1 MGMKVAGN
9 KILDKDGDIQ
19 KPMQQI
25 RVTVIP
31 LIHTQQEPQW
41 EVIWKGNNRWVT
53 QNKTGNTRNVDW
65 GMENKMCQGG
75 LWQKMHPFPSV

>member
-31 LIHTQQEPQW
+31 LIHTQQEPQ
-41 EVIWKGNNRWVT
+41 
-53 QNKTGNTRNVDW
+53 
-65 GMENKMCQGG
+65 
-75 LWQKMHPFPSV
+75 